1 MYVYIYNI
9 YRERESEREWERE
22 EKRESNHGK
31 KITCLKNIDES
42 LLYQFIVFTFLLKL
56 LLKIFFTIF
65 TVDFKHKV
73 KILW

>member
-1 MYVYIYNI
+1 MYIYII
-9 YRERESEREWERE
+9 YIVRERARESERER
-22 EKRESNHGK
+22 KRESNHGK
-31 KITCLKNIDES
+31 KITYLKNIDES

>member
-1 MYVYIYNI
+1 MYIYII
-9 YRERESEREWERE
+9 YIERESEREWER
-22 EKRESNHGK
+22 KRESNHGE

-73 KILW
+73 KILR

>member
-9 YRERESEREWERE
+9 YRERERERVRERGRE
-22 EKRESNHGK
+22 RESNHGK

>member
-9 YRERESEREWERE
+9 YIERERERVREKE
-22 EKRESNHGK
+22 RESNHGE

-56 LLKIFFTIF
+56 LLKIFLTIF

-73 KILW
+73 KILR